1 MQNTILAAATK
12 MFVARTMGGE
22 MMKARKIIRQTKELD
37 GTSNQGSVSGKA
49 GAKPPEGSA
58 AYREDYLSD
67 HGPDLDEP
75 LDKTESGHEF

>member
-1 MQNTILAAATK
+1 MQNIILAAATE

-22 MMKARKIIRQTKELD
+22 IMKARKIIRRTKETD
-37 GTSNQGSVSGKA
+37 GVSNQGAVSGKA
-49 GAKPPEGSA
+49 GAKPAAGSA